1 MHAHS
6 KTFGEMFQR
15 EKKKKK
21 KALGFAISP
30 TFNIP
35 GYRVGG
41 SMGQREVIK
50 G

>member
-15 EKKKKK
+15 RKKK

-41 SMGQREVIK
+41 SMGHRKVIK